1 MAHSTTLAPDDLAL
15 FAQVVDAGSFTAAAT
30 RLGCP
35 KSTVSR
41 RLSALEARLGERLL
55 QRTTRRLSLTE
66 LGTAVLEHARQVVAE
81 TDSVLALAQSRQ
93 ARPSGLLRVSM
104 PADIALLALHQALA
118 DFVQAHPAITLEL
131 DLSPRKVDLLAE
143 NYDLALRMG
152 PLPDDASLSARR
164 LASFT
169 GGLYASPGWVQA
181 HGLPSHPQDLTDP
194 ARRTPVQALALG
206 RPGAPPPR
214 WRLCRGAPAGGAATD
229 AASPAATPAAT
240 QATALTATPDEATWE
255 GLPAHRV
262 LANSPVMLVSLAQ
275 AGLGVALLTDLVVRD
290 AVQAGTLLRLLPD
303 WHHAPVPAWA
313 VFPERRL
320 MPAKTRALIEVLDLA
335 MAPCREPGAAGA

>member
-1 MAHSTTLAPDDLAL
+1 MPKLSRSPVSMKTTLDPDDLAL
-15 FAQVVDAGSFTAAAT
+15 FAQVVEAGSFTAAAE
-30 RLGCP
+30 RLGSP

-143 NYDLALRMG
+143 NYDVALRMG
-152 PLPDDASLSARR
+152 PLPDDAFLSARR

-169 GGLYASPGWVQA
+169 GGLYAAPAWVQA
-181 HGLPSHPQDLTDP
+181 HGLPSHPQDLLRAAGGP
-194 ARRTPVQALALG
+194 GVQALALG
-206 RPGAPPPR
+206 RPGAPPPP
-214 WRLCRGAPAGGAATD
+214 WRLQLAAAPQGD
-229 AASPAATPAAT
+229 AAAS
-240 QATALTATPDEATWE
+240 WE
-255 GLPAHRV
+255 GLPTHRV

-290 AVQAGTLLRLLPD
+290 ALQAGTLLRLLPA
-303 WHHAPVPAWA
+303 WQHPPVPAWA

-320 MPAKTRALIEVLDLA
+320 MPAKTRALIEALDRA

>member
-1 MAHSTTLAPDDLAL
+1 MALTTPLAPDDLAL
-15 FAQVVDAGSFTAAAT
+15 FAQVVEAGSFTAAAS

-152 PLPDDASLSARR
+152 PLPDDAFLSARR

-181 HGLPSHPQDLTDP
+181 HGLPGHPQDLTDP

-214 WRLCRGAPAGGAATD
+214 WQLRRQAAAVSAGTG
-229 AASPAATPAAT
+229 PATPA
-240 QATALTATPDEATWE
+240 EAPWE

-275 AGLGVALLTDLVVRD
+275 AGLGVALLTELVVRD

-335 MAPCREPGAAGA
+335 MAPCREPGAAGV